1 MWEKRASTGEPGSE
15 GGRVLED
22 ETYKGE
28 CRITR
33 ERCQA
38 DDAITCEVYGDMVH
52 TVFCEPEAL
61 KAVYEKMKQALAA
74 FIDSEITDSQ
84 KRANF

>member
-38 DDAITCEVYGDMVH
+38 DDAITCGYTEIWC
-52 TVFCEPEAL
+52 TPFFASRRPR
-61 KAVYEKMKQALAA
+61 KRFMK
-74 FIDSEITDSQ
+74 
-84 KRANF
+84 R